1 MAPPTAALR
10 VCQTHEAHHCTLQ
23 YFCHNIVFFSVLTE
37 NYWKTVWLKVA
48 QAYGRHFRA
57 VKDPVRHYIY
67 LCVSVFFLAISSWQQ
82 RSSVCCT
89 CVKLP
94 RTAWLPNA
102 RSPPLHPILT
112 ENYWKTVP
120 IKVAQVYGRPFRA
133 VKDPARPLCRTI
145 FIWAYRHFF
154 SYFKLAT
161 TLLEQAG
168 CHSFLIADRQKG
180 ILCGLKAVRDLWRP

>member
-1 MAPPTAALR
+1 MGG
-10 VCQTHEAHHCTLQ
+10 TLGP
-23 YFCHNIVFFSVLTE
+23 
-37 NYWKTVWLKVA
+37 LKILCGTIFIC
-48 QAYGRHFRA
+48 AYR
-57 VKDPVRHYIY
+57 Y
-67 LCVSVFFLAISSWQQ
+67 FFLAISSWQQ

-161 TLLEQAG
+161 TLLEQAV

-180 ILCGLKAVRDLWRP
+180 IWCGLKAVRDLWRP